1 MIGRGARRQFGGAP
15 KTPEELL
22 PAEVIQQD
30 PRPLVDQVTSAR
42 LERAPGGYILR
53 ATGLPPRQ
61 GYWSADLVRR
71 GRDGSALVY
80 EFRAAPPFQSTPVSS
95 ERSRQIVA
103 ATFLSDQDLAGTR
116 EVRVLGARSSRS
128 ARR

>member
-1 MIGRGARRQFGGAP
+1 MATNWPSAMGSPRISVSRVAVRAKWRTGATQRSISS
-15 KTPEELL
+15 T
-22 PAEVIQQD
+22 
-30 PRPLVDQVTSAR
+30 AR
-42 LERAPGGYILR
+42 S
-53 ATGLPPRQ
+53 T
-61 GYWSADLVRR
+61 R